1 VPTDMPADAHL
12 THPYLYHLVQASL
25 WRESLAKQEVYYPPT
40 YEQDGFTHGT
50 ANPAKLLQVANH
62 FYKDVP
68 GDWLCLRMTIESLA
82 ACGVD
87 VVFEGVAAVG
97 DKPAEF
103 ENSGDEL
110 FPHLQGGIHPDAVVA
125 TFEVSR
131 AASGEFLAVPEV
143 TREAE

>member
-1 VPTDMPADAHL
+1 MPADAHL

-82 ACGVD
+82 ACGV
-87 VVFEGVAAVG
+87 
-97 DKPAEF
+97 
-103 ENSGDEL
+103 
-110 FPHLQGGIHPDAVVA
+110 
-125 TFEVSR
+125 
-131 AASGEFLAVPEV
+131 
-143 TREAE
+143 